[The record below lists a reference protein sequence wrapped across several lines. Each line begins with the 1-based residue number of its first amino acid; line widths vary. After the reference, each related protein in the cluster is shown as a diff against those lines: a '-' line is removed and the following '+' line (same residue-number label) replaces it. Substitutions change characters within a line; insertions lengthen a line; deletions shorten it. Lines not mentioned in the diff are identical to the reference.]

1 MVELDRLPTREI
13 PVIDWRRVLVDLI
26 VQNPST
32 VDVIVSGSQDATP
45 SITDARTRELSRLG
59 ALCGTGASPASYAS
73 VVQRALD
80 AGATPDQLVGTLI
93 DVGPLIGTARLA
105 AAALGVAPA
114 LEFDVDAELESLDD
128 SRS

>member
-1 MVELDRLPTREI
+1 VT
-13 PVIDWRRVLVDLI
+13 DWRQVLVDLI

-32 VDVIVSGSQDATP
+32 VDVIVTGSQEATP
-45 SITDARTRELSRLG
+45 SVADARTKELSRLG
-59 ALCGTGASPASYAS
+59 AICGTGASPATYAS

-80 AGATPDQLVGTLI
+80 AGATPDQIVGTLI

-114 LEFDVDAELESLDD
+114 LEFDVDSQFEALDD